1 MPEIIKPSK
10 ELILTKNYATN
21 EKISKRALNHV
32 LSIYRKTV
40 DARSDMDSRMRQ
52 FYNIW
57 NTLFDIRYYEGR
69 SQVYSPQLRK
79 NVEFAVRNTRRNLFP
94 TDDYFTID
102 SPDDEEETQSGKVKR
117 FLRWQQVNKISLK
130 RYVTPFLRQLF
141 IYGWSPVKVVW
152 LEQFKKI
159 FTHEKQMIEYNETIT
174 DPVTRQKYSFPKQEE
189 AIVQIKKDIPVKQNP
204 TFLPIDVFGFYIYPW
219 TLWDAQDAYACMEE
233 ISLTEEQLQLG
244 EENGAYDNIDKVKK
258 LESNVSTKQV
268 HSKKK
273 RMADLGVSD
282 EIVKEAKEAYGI
294 EYWGKFD
301 LFDNGKEI
309 DCLITI
315 MEEKEVIQVRQ
326 NPHYDQEP
334 AYLVGKLDEL
344 VGDFYAQGLISPLQT
359 LQYFLNDTTNQMN
372 DALTYTLMPIVKYN
386 PGMLHKNSK
395 LILAPGAMWAL
406 NDAVQGAVFDRPP
419 DVSQSGLISVNNT
432 KNEIDSYPGFE
443 RIPTTGR
450 RPATQVQALQE
461 ERGINILDWSENL
474 EAQVMAPFL
483 RKQFMLNQQFLDDE
497 VWFKVLGQ
505 KPEKIAPEDLVG
517 NYHFYWLGA
526 NQTQNLIVK
535 SRQMIEA
542 LNIALAIPPSP
553 IEQPDYWYIFK
564 RIWKEGLG
572 LDGDDKVVKQIDFNA
587 TIDPIQENFILMI
600 GKQLPVNALDEDQKH
615 MQIHSQLFNLPDLP
629 EASKNVIETH
639 LKMHMNKVM
648 GLQMMQQ
655 QSGRIPQNK
664 QPVTGEQA
672 ATQQLSQQGV

>member
-1 MPEIIKPSK
+1 MPETTQLDK

-21 EKISKRALNHV
+21 IETAKRAVEHV
-32 LSIYRKTV
+32 RNIWYKAV
-40 DARSDMDSRMRQ
+40 DARGDMDSRMRQ
-52 FYNIW
+52 YYNIW

-102 SPDDEEETQSGKVKR
+102 SPDDEEGSQAAKIKR
-117 FLRWQQVNKISLK
+117 FLRWQQTNKINLK

-152 LEQFKKI
+152 LEQYKKI
-159 FTHEKQMIEYNETIT
+159 YAHERQLIETSETVT
-174 DPVTRQKYSFPKQEE
+174 DPITGLKVKIPGQEE
-189 AIVQIKKDIPVKQNP
+189 VIAQVEKEIPVKQHP
-204 TFLPIDVFGFYIYPW
+204 SFYPVDVFGFYIYPW
-219 TLWDAQDAYACMEE
+219 TVWDAADAYCCMEE
-233 ISLTEEQLQLG
+233 INLTKEQLKTGQDQKV
-244 EENGAYDNIDKVKK
+244 YKNIDNVLKTD
-258 LESNVSTKQV
+258 SQVSTKRI

-273 RMADLGVSD
+273 RIADLGIND
-282 EIVKEAKEAYGI
+282 ESIKEASEWSGV

-301 LFDNGKEI
+301 LLDNGEEI

-315 MEEKEVIQVRQ
+315 MEDEHCIQVRQ

-344 VGDFYAQGLISPLQT
+344 VGDFYAKGLIEPLQT
-359 LQYFLNDTTNQMN
+359 LQYHLNDTTNQIH
-372 DALTYTLMPIVKYN
+372 DALTYSLMPIVKYV

-395 LILAPGAMWAL
+395 LTLAPGAMWAL
-406 NDAVQGAVFDRPP
+406 NDVQGAVFDRPP
-419 DVSQSGLISVNNT
+419 DIAQSGLITIQNT
-432 KNEIDSYPGFE
+432 KQEIDSYPGFE
-443 RIPTTGR
+443 RTPTTGR
-450 RPATQVQALQE
+450 RPATQIQAIQE

-474 EAQVMAPFL
+474 EVQVMAPFL

-505 KPEKIAPEDLVG
+505 EPEKLSPEDLVG
-517 NYHFYWLGA
+517 NYHYYWLGA

-553 IEQPDYWYIFK
+553 LEMPDYWYIFK

-572 LDGDDKVVKQIDFNA
+572 LDGEDKLVKEIDITA
-587 TIDPIQENFILMI
+587 MLDPNQENIILLM
-600 GKQLPVNALDEDQKH
+600 GKQLPVNELDNDQEH
-615 MQIHSQLFNLPDLP
+615 LQTHSQIFNIPDLP
-629 EASKNVIETH
+629 ESSGNVA
-639 LKMHMNKVM
+639 KMHMKMHQNKLM
-648 GLQMMQQ
+648 KMQMMQQ
-655 QSGRIPQNK
+655 GQGTRGQ
-664 QPVTGEQA
+664 QPSATGGETNA
-672 ATQQLSQQGV
+672 QQLGGMGV